1 MSLDF
6 LSPWLHSFCSRRGP
20 AAAACNDDGVPVN
33 STIDC
38 ARDGRLTILAKRTRA
53 GANSGSAYWKEP
65 GEETPT
71 FPCADFPRDR
81 SADEPRPRVHARR
94 DGGERPEQYM
104 IMQLE
109 LAPAQPGTG

>member
-6 LSPWLHSFCSRRGP
+6 LSPWLYSFCSRRGP
-20 AAAACNDDGVPVN
+20 AAAACDDDGVPLH

-53 GANSGSAYWKEP
+53 GANGGSAFWKEP
-65 GEETPT
+65 AGD
-71 FPCADFPRDR
+71 ADFPLRR
-81 SADEPRPRVHARR
+81 LSSGPFGDEPRPRVHARR

-109 LAPAQPGTG
+109 LAPAQPGTA